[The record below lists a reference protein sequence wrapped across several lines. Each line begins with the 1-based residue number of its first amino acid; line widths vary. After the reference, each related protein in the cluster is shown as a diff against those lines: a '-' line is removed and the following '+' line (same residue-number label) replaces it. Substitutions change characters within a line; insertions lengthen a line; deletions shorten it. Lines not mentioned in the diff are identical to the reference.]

1 MIITQRSTD
10 IPMRTIGLDLG
21 DRTSRVCEL
30 DFAGEIAQE
39 GRLRTSPDDF
49 EEAFKNRPPCRI
61 AIETG
66 THSPWVDEL
75 LRSFGHEVVVANPRK
90 TRLITANE
98 RKSDKLDARML
109 ARLLRLDV
117 NLLYPVQHRSRQF
130 RSDRTV
136 LRSRRLF
143 VAMRTKLINH
153 VRGVLKS
160 FGLRAPVCSAPSFA
174 KFAAPLILKDLRPAL
189 SPILEEM
196 ASLNRRI
203 CAFDRQLIK
212 MARERYPETQRLL
225 QVHGVGTITALAFVL
240 TIEDPWRFSSNRD
253 VGAYLGM
260 TPRRSQSGDHDPELR
275 IAKTGDSMLRSLLIQ
290 AAHYIRGPFGGD
302 CDLRRHGEKIKD
314 RGGKWAG
321 KRANVAVGRKLA
333 ILLLSLWKSGSTYEP
348 DRKTEAA

>member
-1 MIITQRSTD
+1 
-10 IPMRTIGLDLG
+10 MRAIGVDLG
-21 DRTSRVCEL
+21 DRRSQVCEL
-30 DFAGEIAQE
+30 DSLGIVALE
-39 GRLRTSPDDF
+39 GRLRTTPEAF
-49 EEAFKNRPPCRI
+49 AEAFKGRAPCRI

-75 LRSFGHEVVVANPRK
+75 LRSFGHEVIVANPRK

-117 NLLYPVQHRSRQF
+117 HLLYPVQHRSRQF
-130 RSDRTV
+130 RADRTV

-143 VAMRTKLINH
+143 VAMRTKQINH

-160 FGLRAPVCSAPSFA
+160 FGLRAPSCSAPSFS
-174 KFAAPLILKDLRPAL
+174 KTVAPLIPEDLRPAL
-189 SPILEEM
+189 FPILEELV
-196 ASLNRRI
+196 SLNRRI
-203 CAFDRQLIK
+203 CAFERQLIK
-212 MARERYPETQRLL
+212 MARERYPQTQRLL
-225 QVHGVGTITALAFVL
+225 QVRGVGTITALAFVL
-240 TIEDPWRFSSNRD
+240 TIEDPWRFRRNREI
-253 VGAYLGM
+253 GAYLGM

-290 AAHYIRGPFGGD
+290 AAHYIRGRFGMD
-302 CDLRRHGEKIKD
+302 CDLRSHGEKIKE

-348 DRKTEAA
+348 NRKTEAA